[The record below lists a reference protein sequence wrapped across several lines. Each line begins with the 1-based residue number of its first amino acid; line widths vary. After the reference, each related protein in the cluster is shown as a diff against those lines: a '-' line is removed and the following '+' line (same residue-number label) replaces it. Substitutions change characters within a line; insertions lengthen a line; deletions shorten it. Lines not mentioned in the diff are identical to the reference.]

1 MGVWLVELV
10 GAEKGEEVLYRG
22 RTAESCLHCV
32 VLLVH
37 YAVAAAAGALQSAKC
52 RRQRRHERNVVV
64 FFAKR
69 QKIHQ
74 SLLKFIQTSKTLFM

>member
-32 VLLVH
+32 VVLVH
-37 YAVAAAAGALQSAKC
+37 YAVAAAAGALQSAKR
-52 RRQRRHERNVVV
+52 RRQRRRERNVSC
-64 FFAKR
+64 KETENSPKSI
-69 QKIHQ
+69 KIHTN
-74 SLLKFIQTSKTLFM
+74 K